1 MYATT
6 AYLYQQLTRV
16 LLIDTGGGETF
27 TYRYDP
33 VYAKKLTI
41 NKDIDNVIL
50 FEFINQEEKPVNI
63 TGSTFVFR
71 SIDTTGTKVLIDK
84 EMVILNGPTGRAKVT
99 LTAQELLAIQA
110 QPASYSITRASGNLL
125 EAVFTNAQAGARAP
139 VDIVNSVLPQFVPS
153 SPCIIPTLELTSQMQ
168 SYDGAAFSQWPGFG
182 LGAGFGTGAGYY
194 NTRSD
199 TEYFSSYIEPR
210 GALTTIQLTLVGY
223 TGTIKVQGAENYQ
236 SIWYNVTE
244 SELFLNATR
253 TVYLNVVGWHPL
265 LRLAFNNSVFAT
277 PTPVGPGY
285 PAQAVAYCNDGEVT
299 NIEIL
304 EAGSGYLAPPLISII
319 GNGAG
324 ARAVSVIN
332 ANGQVVDIIITDPG
346 AGYWPVPRLALGN
359 PAYAPP
365 VPADQQGAV
374 VSITTGFAVDVYYR

>member
-1 MYATT
+1 
-6 AYLYQQLTRV
+6 
-16 LLIDTGGGETF
+16 
-27 TYRYDP
+27 
-33 VYAKKLTI
+33 
-41 NKDIDNVIL
+41 
-50 FEFINQEEKPVNI
+50 
-63 TGSTFVFR
+63 
-71 SIDTTGTKVLIDK
+71 
-84 EMVILNGPTGRAKVT
+84 
-99 LTAQELLAIQA
+99 
-110 QPASYSITRASGNLL
+110 
-125 EAVFTNAQAGARAP
+125 
-139 VDIVNSVLPQFVPS
+139 
-153 SPCIIPTLELTSQMQ
+153 
-168 SYDGAAFSQWPGFG
+168 
-182 LGAGFGTGAGYY
+182 
-194 NTRSD
+194 
-199 TEYFSSYIEPR
+199 
-210 GALTTIQLTLVGY
+210 
-223 TGTIKVQGAENYQ
+223 
-236 SIWYNVTE
+236 
-244 SELFLNATR
+244 
-253 TVYLNVVGWHPL
+253 VYLNVLGWHPL